1 MTGGGPHGTTRVL
14 VQYIYETGFKY
25 FKMGYSA
32 AMSYILFIIILGIS
46 IMQYTL
52 LGRKDRA

>member
-25 FKMGYSA
+25 YKMGYSA
-32 AMSYILFIIILGIS
+32 AMSYILFLIIMIVSIL
-46 IMQYTL
+46 QYCL
-52 LGRKDRA
+52 LGRKENA

>member
-25 FKMGYSA
+25 YKMGYSA
-32 AMSYILFIIILGIS
+32 AMSYILFLIILLVS
-46 IMQYTL
+46 VLQYTL
-52 LGRKDRA
+52 LGRRENT